1 MIEKIEANIPP
12 IESGPPCGQSDS
24 PGALP
29 DNNTDV
35 SVQVSY
41 AFLIDKAMQIP
52 QTDNRLVQHARELL
66 LSGQL
71 DSWENIK
78 GAAASIVDGGI

>member
-1 MIEKIEANIPP
+1 MIEKIEINMPP
-12 IESGPPCGQSDS
+12 IEPGPSSGQPDS

-29 DNNTDV
+29 DNNVDV
-35 SVQVSY
+35 SVQVNY

-52 QTDNRLVQHARELL
+52 QTDTQLVEQARELL

-71 DSWENIK
+71 DSWESIK
-78 GAAASIVDGGI
+78 AAAASIVDGGI